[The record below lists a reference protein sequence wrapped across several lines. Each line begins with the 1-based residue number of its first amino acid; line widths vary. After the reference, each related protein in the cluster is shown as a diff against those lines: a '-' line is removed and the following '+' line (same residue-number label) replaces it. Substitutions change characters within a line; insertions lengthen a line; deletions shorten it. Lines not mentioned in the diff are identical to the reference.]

1 MRLKDRVAIV
11 TGGGKGIGLHYV
23 RGLASEGAAVAV
35 AEIDREAAQRAAVQI
50 EAEGGRALAVPTDV
64 ADEASVTAMVR
75 QTLDAFGKVDV
86 LVNNAAIFAS
96 VALTRGP
103 FEQLTVDEWDR
114 LYAVNVRGVWLCCR
128 EVAPHMRAQG
138 YGKIIN
144 VSSGTASKGTAGM
157 LHYISSKAAVE
168 GMTRAL
174 ARELGGSGICV
185 NAIAPGNTESETR
198 GVISQEERQGVLRQ
212 RILQRV
218 EMPEDLVGT
227 VIFLASRESDF
238 ITGQTIHV
246 DGGSVLGS

>member
-1 MRLKDRVAIV
+1 MRLDNRVAIV

-23 RGLASEGAAVAV
+23 RTLAGEGAAVAV
-35 AEIDREAAQRAAVQI
+35 AEIDATAAQRAAAEV
-50 EAEGGRALAVPTDV
+50 EAEGGRALAVPSDV
-64 ADEASVTAMVR
+64 SDEASVRQMVR
-75 QTLDAFGKVDV
+75 RTVDAFGKIDI

-185 NAIAPGNTESETR
+185 NAVAPGNTESETR
-198 GVISQEERQGVLRQ
+198 GAISLEERQSVLRQ
-212 RILQRV
+212 RIIQRV
-218 EMPEDLVGT
+218 EMPADLVGT
-227 VIFLASRESDF
+227 VVFLASRESDF

-246 DGGSVLGS
+246 DGGSVLG